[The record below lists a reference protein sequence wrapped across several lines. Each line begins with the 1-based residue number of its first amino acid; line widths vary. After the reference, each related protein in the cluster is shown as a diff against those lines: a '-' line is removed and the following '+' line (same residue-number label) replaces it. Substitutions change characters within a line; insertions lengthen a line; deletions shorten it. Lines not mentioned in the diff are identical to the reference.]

1 MNKKLE
7 EIVVAKLDL
16 KKLDTNYLIELAI
29 RKTKLLNEL
38 KEEIDKL
45 TTQIQVR
52 AIDYSEQRHI
62 KFTELKGQGSGLAS
76 VTVANGLEVLNYAM
90 LEAYFGKELL
100 KDKIKIKPQNTKYEF
115 DSGFKK
121 AIMALL
127 YDDYES
133 KISLNELIDSF
144 SFVKGD
150 VAKKATLLKKLK
162 GDYKKDKKLIFD
174 MLNKQASDDF
184 DIDIELYL
192 IYQIKN
198 YEYIKAYFDTDK
210 LEETKDILNCY
221 LSATQTP
228 KISLKEF

>member
-7 EIVVAKLDL
+7 EIVVDKLDL
-16 KKLDTNYLIELAI
+16 EKCETNFLIEMAI
-29 RKTKLLNEL
+29 RKTKVLNEL
-38 KEEIDKL
+38 KDEIDKL
-45 TTQIQVR
+45 SSEIQVR
-52 AIDYSEQRHI
+52 AIDYSEQRHV

-76 VTVANGLEVLNYAM
+76 VTVANGLEVLNYTM

-100 KDKIKIKPQNTKYEF
+100 KEKIKIKPQGIKYDF
-115 DSGFKK
+115 DAGFKK

-127 YDDYES
+127 YNDYES

-150 VAKKATLLKKLK
+150 VAKKDTLLKKLK

-174 MLNKQASDDF
+174 MLNKKASDDF

>member
-1 MNKKLE
+1 MNKELE
-7 EIVVAKLDL
+7 KAIVNELDL
-16 KKLDTNYLIELAI
+16 KKLDTSYLIELAI

-62 KFTELKGQGSGLAS
+62 KFTELKGLGSGIAS
-76 VTVANGLEVLNYAM
+76 VSIVNGLEVLNYSM
-90 LEAYFGKELL
+90 LEAYLGKELL
-100 KDKIKIKPQNTKYEF
+100 SEKIKLKPQVTKYDF
-115 DSGFKK
+115 DAGFKK

-133 KISLNELIDSF
+133 KLSLNELVDSF
-144 SFVKGD
+144 NFVKGD

-174 MLNKQASDDF
+174 MLNKEVSDDF
-184 DIDIELYL
+184 DIDTELYL

-198 YEYIKAYFDTDK
+198 YDYIKAYFDTDK

-221 LSATQTP
+221 LIATQTP